1 MNASDEIQ
9 KPWTTNFTKLLSQEE
24 FSQLKINGFAVGFVK
39 RREEFSTMWD
49 LMEDFLMI
57 ICFRAKTLSK
67 DP

>member
-1 MNASDEIQ
+1 MNAGDEIQ

-49 LMEDFLMI
+49 LMEDFL
-57 ICFRAKTLSK
+57 
-67 DP
+67 